1 MQFEAQGQGEAVVM
15 VHGLG
20 GTSNVW
26 QAQAKALSQGFRVIR
41 PDLPGSGRSRHEGK
55 LSIDG
60 FVQELKAL
68 FDREAIDKAV
78 LVGHSLGTLV
88 VQHFAVK
95 YPDRVSKLVL
105 VGPVKAPADAGRQG
119 PRDRARKVRAEGM
132 EAIADAVVAAATSP
146 CEQVQASIAPAM
158 IRELLMR
165 QVAEAYAAT
174 CEALSD
180 AQEPNQQAISCSTLL
195 VVGSDDKVGP
205 PAVARE
211 IASRLP
217 NAKVVEVP
225 DAGHWLTLEQPAA
238 VTSAIEAFLK

>member
-1 MQFEAQGQGEAVVM
+1 MQIEIQGQGEPVVM

-26 QAQAKALSQGFRVIR
+26 QAQAQALSRRFKVIR

-55 LSIDG
+55 LSIEG

-68 FDREAIDKAV
+68 FDQQSIDTAT
-78 LVGHSLGTLV
+78 LVGHSLGTLI

-95 YPDRVSKLVL
+95 YPDKVSRLVL
-105 VGPVKAPADAGRQG
+105 VGPVKAPADNGRQG
-119 PRDRARKVRAEGM
+119 PRDRAQKVRAEGM
-132 EAIADAVVAAATSP
+132 EAIADAVVSAATSP
-146 CEQVQASIAPAM
+146 SEQVQRSIAPAM
-158 IRELLMR
+158 IREMLMR
-165 QVAEAYAAT
+165 QPAEGYAAT
-174 CEALSD
+174 CEALSE
-180 AQEPNQQAISCSTLL
+180 AQEPDQQAIACPTLL

-205 PAVARE
+205 PAVARD

-217 NAKVVEVP
+217 NAKLVEVP

-238 VTSAIEAFLK
+238 VTSAIESFLK

>member
-1 MQFEAQGQGEAVVM
+1 MQIEFHGQGDPIVM

-26 QAQAKALSQGFRVIR
+26 QAQAKALSQHFKVIR

-68 FDREAIDKAV
+68 FDKHSIDKAT
-78 LVGHSLGTLV
+78 LVGHSLGTLI

-95 YPDRVSKLVL
+95 YPELVARLVL
-105 VGPVKAPADAGRQG
+105 VGPVKAPADNARQG
-119 PRDRARKVRAEGM
+119 PRDRAQKVRAEGM
-132 EAIADAVVAAATSP
+132 ESIADTVVAAATSP
-146 CEQVQASIAPAM
+146 SDQVQRSIAPAM

-165 QVAEAYAAT
+165 QPAEAYAAS
-174 CEALSD
+174 CEALSE
-180 AQEPNQQAISCSTLL
+180 AQEPNQQAISCPTLL
-195 VVGSDDKVGP
+195 VVGADDKVGP

-217 NAKVVEVP
+217 DARIVEVP

-238 VTSAIEAFLK
+238 VTDAIASFLK